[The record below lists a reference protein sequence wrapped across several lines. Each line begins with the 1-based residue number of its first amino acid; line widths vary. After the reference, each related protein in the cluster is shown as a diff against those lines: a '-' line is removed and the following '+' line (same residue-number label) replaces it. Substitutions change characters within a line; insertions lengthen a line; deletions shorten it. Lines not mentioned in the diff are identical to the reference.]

1 MALAQRVICTTSCRP
16 GDEIML
22 IREVSFHFEPTEK
35 GEGDEWARNHET
47 NQAWLPGRSTDRSWL
62 SGS

>member
-1 MALAQRVICTTSCRP
+1 
-16 GDEIML
+16 ML

-35 GEGDEWARNHET
+35 GEGDESARNHET